1 MKNKSKWL
9 IRFTFFKVKLSW
21 LVYINFQVGENS
33 HSYLFLCVEGMT
45 EGLSSKVLLID
56 IILCGKIV
64 WLLTLYLS
72 LFHYSNKLRLKCAV
86 QSWVWAM
93 ARDPIFWGFEPW
105 LGKPSEPW
113 LRNPFFEVW
122 AMARDPYFGGFEP
135 WLKAPFLGGLSHG
148 SGTPFLGVWAMAQD
162 PIFGGF
168 EPWLKT
174 H

>member
-1 MKNKSKWL
+1 
-9 IRFTFFKVKLSW
+9 
-21 LVYINFQVGENS
+21 
-33 HSYLFLCVEGMT
+33 MT

-113 LRNPFFEVW
+113 LGNPFFWGFEPWLGSTFFGGLSHGSGPLFWVVW
-122 AMARDPYFGGFEP
+122 AMAQGPFFGGFEP
-135 WLKAPFLGGLSHG
+135 WLGSTFFGGFSHG
-148 SGTPFLGVWAMAQD
+148 SGPHFWGVWAMAQD
-162 PIFGGF
+162 PSIFGF
-168 EPWLKT
+168 EPWLRKT
-174 H
+174 MFLPKLTQNKEVR